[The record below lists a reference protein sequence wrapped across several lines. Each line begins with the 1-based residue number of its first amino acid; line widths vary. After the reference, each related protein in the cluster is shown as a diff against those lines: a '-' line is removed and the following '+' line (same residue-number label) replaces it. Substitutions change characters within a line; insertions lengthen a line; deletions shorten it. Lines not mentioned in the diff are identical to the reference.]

1 MYKVELYISDQRV
14 DTFKDEAIKITLST
28 QNVKDISK
36 VFGDFTQSFTLP
48 ASPNNN
54 GVFKHYYN
62 VDIATSFTGGQRV
75 DSFIEINNNVFRVGT
90 FELEGV
96 QIKDNEPYAYKGS
109 FYSKNTSLKDLFGED
124 TLNDLDLSSQD
135 HTYTDTNIEAG
146 LNGFVSGTG
155 DAVIYPLITPR
166 TNWFYDSTS
175 GDTTE
180 GNLAVNGD
188 TSPSHGCFYY
198 DLKPAIKVKKI
209 VDAIATKY
217 GVTFN
222 SDFFSG
228 VNFPI
233 LYMWCHRRAG
243 YMFKDQPIGT
253 SGTRIVFNN
262 TSVDTTGGKWNLSEG
277 QFTQSNNIRPGS
289 QIIKITIGGTS
300 SVAAKIHL
308 NKDGKVVSSI
318 DVGTTVLASFN
329 ITQKG
334 AYTFSIASGGDAA
347 GQVVLTNATIN
358 VVSTVRSG
366 HRATPVSTTKV
377 TANNTASQT
386 ITQTIV
392 MADQMPEQKVSEF
405 FGGLVKLF
413 NLVVVPTGNT
423 TFDIEPLDDWY
434 GEGATIDI
442 TKHIDTQE
450 ISIDKPKLYK
460 RIEYKYNEAESI
472 LEEEFRL
479 QNDRGYGDLK
489 ADFTF
494 DGGEFKIEAPF
505 DHQIYERLTDANGA
519 TQTDLS
525 IGRSITRELE
535 PSIGKP
541 LLFFAPSVITGLSS
555 GSKYYYVQMD
565 GTSVEKDA
573 FHFVSNTN
581 DATTANVSLTLNFG
595 TEVDSYHLT
604 SFDSGLFSEFWA
616 DYITDLYSANRRIW
630 KYKAIFPLGLL
641 LRLKNND
648 KLTILDK
655 NYIINSIEMNLTTG
669 EANLELLNDV

>member
-366 HRATPVSTTKV
+366 HRATPVSTTIV

>member
-1 MYKVELYISDQRV
+1 MYKVEIYINSLRL
-14 DTFKDEAIKITLST
+14 DTFQDEAIKMTLST

-36 VFGDFTQSFTLP
+36 VFGDFTQSFTVP
-48 ASPNNN
+48 ATPNNN
-54 GVFKHYYN
+54 GIFKHYYN
-62 VDIATSFTGGQRV
+62 VDILTGFTAAQRA
-75 DSFIEINNNVFRVGT
+75 DSFIEINNNLFRSGT
-90 FELEGV
+90 FELEGI
-96 QIKDNEPYAYKGS
+96 QMRNNEPYAYKGS

-124 TLNDLDLSSQD
+124 TLNDLDLSAQD
-135 HTYTDTNIEAG
+135 HTYSDTNIEAG

-155 DAVIYPLITPR
+155 DAIIYPLITPR

-228 VNFPI
+228 VNFPL

-243 YMFKDQPIGT
+243 YMFKDQPVGT

-262 TSVDTTGGKWNLSEG
+262 TTVTNTNWTESEG
-277 QFTQSNNIRPGS
+277 KYTQPSNLNPAVAG
-289 QIIKITIGGTS
+289 IKFVIGGTS

-308 NKDGKVVSSI
+308 NKDGKFLSSI
-318 DVGTTVLASFN
+318 DVGTTVRATFR
-329 ITQKG
+329 IAEKG
-334 AYTFSIASGGDAA
+334 SYTFSIASADDAA

-358 VVSTVRSG
+358 VISTSRSG
-366 HRATPVSTTKV
+366 HRGTPVNVTKV
-377 TANNTASQT
+377 TANNTGTQT
-386 ITQTIV
+386 ITQNLV
-392 MADQMPEQKVSEF
+392 VADQMPEQKVADF
-405 FGGLVKLF
+405 FSGLIKLF
-413 NLVVVPTGNT
+413 NLVVVPTGET
-423 TFDIEPLDDWY
+423 SFDIEPLDDWY
-434 GEGATIDI
+434 GEGSTIDI
-442 TKHIDTQE
+442 TEFVD
-450 ISIDKPKLYK
+450 ISEVNIDKPQLY
-460 RIEYKYNEAESI
+460 RNIEFKYNESQSI

-479 QNDRGYGDLK
+479 QNDRGYGDVDI
-489 ADFTF
+489 DFTF

-505 DHQIYERLTDANGA
+505 DHQMYERLTDANGSS
-519 TQTDLS
+519 QTTLS

-535 PSIGKP
+535 PYIGKP

-555 GSKYYYVQMD
+555 GNKYYYVQMD

-595 TEVDSYHLT
+595 TEIDSYHLT
-604 SFDSGLFSEFWA
+604 SFGTGLFSEFYA
-616 DYITDLYSANRRIW
+616 DFITDLYSTSRRIY
-630 KYKAIFPLGLL
+630 KYKAILPFGLL

-648 KLTILDK
+648 KLTIIDR
-655 NYIINSIEMNLTTG
+655 NYIINSIDVNLTTG